1 MKHIGFRFT
10 AGVSAVVERA
20 ILPVL
25 SALCLTLPVHAA
37 TRPHYGGTLRLEM
50 RARVASL
57 DPREWPADSTG
68 AAAADRL
75 ASLVYDRLVR
85 VDENG
90 RVQTALAVSWQHDA
104 DSKRWQFRLRPGV
117 KFHDGTPLTPD
128 RAAAALHPLLGN
140 ERLVSVSGEWLVIQS
155 SQSMPDLP
163 AELARGRHFISHTT
177 SEGLAGTGAF
187 RVAEWEPRRRLLLAA
202 NEEYWAGRPF
212 LDSIAV
218 EMGVHASEQLIHLE
232 LSKADVVELSPDQVR
247 RASQSGAR
255 TWSSAPAEL
264 LSLVF
269 NLRRPAVQ
277 DVRLRQAVAL
287 SIDRSSIVNVLL
299 QKQGE
304 AAGGLLPQWL
314 SGYAFLFPVAAD
326 VERAKQV
333 RHKLSAA
340 APLALVYDSDD
351 ALVRAVAER
360 VAVNA
365 RAVGISVQV
374 SGARSD
380 ATAGADVRLIR
391 LRLGS
396 TDPRVALDSLLAS
409 LGALESLPP
418 AGAVPEQLYAAER
431 ALVESLR
438 VVPLAHLPETYGL
451 GPRVKNWMPRRSGGW
466 RLEDLWLD
474 TSSRADESGGK
485 P

>member
-1 MKHIGFRFT
+1 MNRDLK
-10 AGVSAVVERA
+10 SAPRR
-20 ILPVL
+20 PR
-25 SALCLTLPVHAA
+25 LPVHILVALLLLGLPGVLRADALEDGARQLAAKIAA
-37 TRPHYGGTLRLEM
+37 TLSPGEAIALNVRNLS
-50 RARVASL
+50 SL
-57 DPREWPADSTG
+57 GPAD
-68 AAAADRL
+68 
-75 ASLVYDRLVR
+75 V
-85 VDENG
+85 
-90 RVQTALAVSWQHDA
+90 
-104 DSKRWQFRLRPGV
+104 
-117 KFHDGTPLTPD
+117 
-128 RAAAALHPLLGN
+128 
-140 ERLVSVSGEWLVIQS
+140 
-155 SQSMPDLP
+155 
-163 AELARGRHFISHTT
+163 
-177 SEGLAGTGAF
+177 AG
-187 RVAEWEPRRRLLLAA
+187 
-202 NEEYWAGRPF
+202 
-212 LDSIAV
+212 
-218 EMGVHASEQLIHLE
+218 
-232 LSKADVVELSPDQVR
+232 VR
-247 RASQSGAR
+247 R
-255 TWSSAPAEL
+255 AEL

-269 NLRRPAVQ
+269 DLRRPAVQ

>member
-68 AAAADRL
+68 AAAAERL

-85 VDENG
+85 VHENG

-117 KFHDGTPLTPD
+117 KFHEGTPLTPD
-128 RAAAALHPLLGN
+128 RAAAALQPLLGN
-140 ERLVSVSGEWLVIQS
+140 ERLISVSGEWLVIQS

-163 AELARGRHFISHTT
+163 AELARGHHFIFHAT
-177 SEGLAGTGAF
+177 SEGRAGTGAF
-187 RVAEWEPRRRLLLAA
+187 RVAEWEPQRRLVLAA
-202 NEEYWAGRPF
+202 NESYWAGRPF

-247 RASQSGAR
+247 RVSQSGAR
-255 TWSSAPAEL
+255 TWSSVPAEL
-264 LSLVF
+264 LILVF
-269 NLRRPAVQ
+269 DLRRSAVQ
-277 DVRLRQAVAL
+277 DVRLRRAVAL
-287 SIDRSSIVNVLL
+287 SIDRGSIVNVLL

-326 VERAKQV
+326 VERAK
-333 RHKLSAA
+333 RLRNELSAA

-351 ALVRAVAER
+351 ALARAVAER

-391 LRLGS
+391 LHLRSEEHTSELQSPVHLVCRL
-396 TDPRVALDSLLAS
+396 LLEKKKTNIIPS
-409 LGALESLPP
+409 PL
-418 AGAVPEQLYAAER
+418 
-431 ALVESLR
+431 LR
-438 VVPLAHLPETYGL
+438 KKP
-451 GPRVKNWMPRRSGGW
+451 KNKAPSY
-466 RLEDLWLD
+466 
-474 TSSRADESGGK
+474 K
-485 P
+485 